1 MNQKIKAILVDDE
14 PDSIRLLTV
23 TIEKHFTQVEIIAS
37 FTNSQKALEQIPLLK
52 PELLFLDIEMP
63 LMNGFDLLERLL
75 PFKFG
80 VVFVTAYNEFAIK
93 AFKFNAL
100 DYLVKPV
107 SPDDLKD
114 VIAKVEKQKTLE
126 AEQINILQQQFRKGR
141 ITKIAIPSHTGV
153 GFIELKDIV
162 FIEASNNYS
171 NLILSDGRK
180 LLISKTLKDIQGVM
194 EEQHFLRI
202 HRQYIINLN
211 EVKHFNRNESL
222 LTMVTNDVLPVSRFQ
237 KEKLVEQY
245 GWL

>member
-23 TIEKHFTQVEIIAS
+23 TIEKYFTQVEIIAS

-63 LMNGFDLLERLL
+63 LMNGFDLIERLL
-75 PFKFG
+75 PLKFG

-114 VIAKVEKQKTLE
+114 VIARVEKQKTLE
-126 AEQINILQQQFRKGR
+126 TEQINILQQQFRKGR
-141 ITKIAIPSHTGV
+141 ITKIAIPSQTGV

-211 EVKHFNRNESL
+211 EVKHFNRNDNL